1 MKVLVTCRIRKPL
14 DVYLVITEWPGIP
27 TRVIVKCKH
36 LLLHSVSKP
45 AVQSHFCNCDCKSR
59 TEQDHVVT
67 NLHSQPRPED
77 AGRAGDYRGI

>member
-36 LLLHSVSKP
+36 LLVTQSSSP
-45 AVQSHFCNCDCKSR
+45 AVSLNCDCKSR

-77 AGRAGDYRGI
+77 AGRAGDYRRI